1 MANCKAVLKGRD
13 FKPIFLMKKA
23 RETAREL
30 ALLGISQLPT
40 NPELLEAKKLQDVVL
55 AAIRALTTEV
65 QEALE
70 AAASEVQRSSDKLLA
85 SEIRAADIQSSR
97 AMVRE
102 AVELTQTAINRLGS
116 AMEFPELIQLAN
128 QQDVRTYALQI
139 LTKVS
144 ANRVQI
150 DELLSE
156 ALVDWQIERL
166 ARIDRDIM
174 RIAIAEMLY
183 LGLPEQVSVNEAVQL
198 AKRYSGDEGHRFI
211 NGVLRRVVDKIN
223 AQVVN
228 Q

>member
-1 MANCKAVLKGRD
+1 
-13 FKPIFLMKKA
+13 MKKA

-30 ALLGISQLPT
+30 ALLGISQLPS

-55 AAIRALTTEV
+55 AAIRTLTAEV
-65 QEALE
+65 QEAIE
-70 AAASEVQRSSDKLLA
+70 TAASEVQRGSDKLLS
-85 SEIRAADIQSSR
+85 SEIRAPDIQSAR
-97 AMVRE
+97 TMLLE

-144 ANRVQI
+144 ANRAQI

-156 ALVDWQIERL
+156 SLVDWQIERL
-166 ARIDRDIM
+166 PRIDRDIM
-174 RIAIAEMLY
+174 RIAIAEILY
-183 LGLPEQVSVNEAVQL
+183 LGLAEQVSVSEAVQL

-211 NGVLRRVVDKIN
+211 NGVLRRVVEKIN
-223 AQVVN
+223 AEVVS

>member
-1 MANCKAVLKGRD
+1 
-13 FKPIFLMKKA
+13 MKKA

-198 AKRYSGDEGHRFI
+198 AKRYSGDEGYRFI

>member
-1 MANCKAVLKGRD
+1 
-13 FKPIFLMKKA
+13 MKKA
-23 RETAREL
+23 RETSREL
-30 ALLGISQLPT
+30 ALLGISQLPA
-40 NPELLEAKKLQDVVL
+40 NPELLEAKKLQDVLL
-55 AAIRALTTEV
+55 AAIRTLTTEV
-65 QEALE
+65 QESLE
-70 AAASEVQRSSDKLLA
+70 AAASEVQRGSDKLLA
-85 SEIRAADIQSSR
+85 SELRAADIQSAR

-102 AVELTQTAINRLGS
+102 ALELTQTAINRLGS

-156 ALVDWQIERL
+156 ALVDWQIDRL
-166 ARIDRDIM
+166 PRIDRDIM
-174 RIAIAEMLY
+174 RIAIAEILY
-183 LGLPEQVSVNEAVQL
+183 LGLPEQVGVNEAVQL

-223 AQVVN
+223 AEAISQ
-228 Q
+228 

>member
-1 MANCKAVLKGRD
+1 
-13 FKPIFLMKKA
+13 MKKA

-65 QEALE
+65 Q
-70 AAASEVQRSSDKLLA
+70 
-85 SEIRAADIQSSR
+85 
-97 AMVRE
+97 E

-183 LGLPEQVSVNEAVQL
+183 LGLAEQVSVSEAVQL

-223 AQVVN
+223 AKVVSP
-228 Q
+228 

>member
-1 MANCKAVLKGRD
+1 
-13 FKPIFLMKKA
+13 MKKA

-30 ALLGISQLPT
+30 ALLGISQLPA

-70 AAASEVQRSSDKLLA
+70 TAASEVQRSSDKLLA
-85 SEIRAADIQSSR
+85 SEIRAADIQSAR

-174 RIAIAEMLY
+174 RIAIAEILY
-183 LGLPEQVSVNEAVQL
+183 LGLAEQVSVSEAVQL

-223 AQVVN
+223 AEVVSP
-228 Q
+228 

>member
-1 MANCKAVLKGRD
+1 
-13 FKPIFLMKKA
+13 MKKA

-30 ALLGISQLPT
+30 ALLGISQLPA

-183 LGLPEQVSVNEAVQL
+183 LGLPEQVSVSEAVQL

-223 AQVVN
+223 AEVVN

>member
-1 MANCKAVLKGRD
+1 
-13 FKPIFLMKKA
+13 MKKA

-102 AVELTQTAINRLGS
+102 AVELAQTAINRLGS

-183 LGLPEQVSVNEAVQL
+183 LGLPEQISVNEAVQL

-223 AQVVN
+223 AEVVN

>member
-1 MANCKAVLKGRD
+1 
-13 FKPIFLMKKA
+13 MKKA

-30 ALLGISQLPT
+30 ALLGISQLPA
-40 NPELLEAKKLQDVVL
+40 NPELLEAKKLQDVLL
-55 AAIRALTTEV
+55 AAIRTLTAEV

-70 AAASEVQRSSDKLLA
+70 TAASEVQRSSDKLLA
-85 SEIRAADIQSSR
+85 SEIRAADIQSAR
-97 AMVRE
+97 TMVRE

-144 ANRVQI
+144 ANRPQI

-166 ARIDRDIM
+166 PRIDRDIM

-223 AQVVN
+223 AEVISQ
-228 Q
+228 

>member
-1 MANCKAVLKGRD
+1 
-13 FKPIFLMKKA
+13 MKKA

-30 ALLGISQLPT
+30 ALLGISQLPA
-40 NPELLEAKKLQDVVL
+40 NPELLEAKKLQDVLL
-55 AAIRALTTEV
+55 AAIRTLTGEV
-65 QEALE
+65 QESLE
-70 AAASEVQRSSDKLLA
+70 AAAAEVQRSSDKLLA
-85 SEIRAADIQSSR
+85 SEIRAADIQSAR

-223 AQVVN
+223 AEVVSP
-228 Q
+228 

>member
-1 MANCKAVLKGRD
+1 
-13 FKPIFLMKKA
+13 MKKA

-40 NPELLEAKKLQDVVL
+40 NPELLEAKKLQDVL
-55 AAIRALTTEV
+55 IAAIRALTTEV

-70 AAASEVQRSSDKLLA
+70 TAASEVQRSSDKLLA
-85 SEIRAADIQSSR
+85 SEIRAADIQSAR
-97 AMVRE
+97 TMVRE

-174 RIAIAEMLY
+174 RIAIAEIIY

-223 AQVVN
+223 AEVVS

>member
-1 MANCKAVLKGRD
+1 
-13 FKPIFLMKKA
+13 MKKA

-198 AKRYSGDEGHRFI
+198 AKRYSGDEGYRFI

-223 AQVVN
+223 AEVVSP
-228 Q
+228 

>member
-1 MANCKAVLKGRD
+1 
-13 FKPIFLMKKA
+13 MKKA

-30 ALLGISQLPT
+30 ALLGISQLPA
-40 NPELLEAKKLQDVVL
+40 NPELLEAKKLQDVLL

-183 LGLPEQVSVNEAVQL
+183 LALPEQVSVNEAVQL
-198 AKRYSGDEGHRFI
+198 AKRYSGDEGYRFI

>member
-1 MANCKAVLKGRD
+1 
-13 FKPIFLMKKA
+13 MKKA

-102 AVELTQTAINRLGS
+102 AVELAQTAINRLGS

-183 LGLPEQVSVNEAVQL
+183 LGLPEQVSVSEAVQL
-198 AKRYSGDEGHRFI
+198 AKRYSGDDGHRFI

-223 AQVVN
+223 AEVVN

>member
-1 MANCKAVLKGRD
+1 
-13 FKPIFLMKKA
+13 MKKA

-40 NPELLEAKKLQDVVL
+40 NPELLEAKKLQDVLL
-55 AAIRALTTEV
+55 AAIRTLTTEV
-65 QEALE
+65 QESLE
-70 AAASEVQRSSDKLLA
+70 AAAAEVQRGSDKLLA
-85 SEIRAADIQSSR
+85 SEIRAADMQSAR

-102 AVELTQTAINRLGS
+102 ALELTQTAINRLGS

-128 QQDVRTYALQI
+128 QQDVRTYALEI

-144 ANRVQI
+144 ANRRQI

-156 ALVDWQIERL
+156 SLIDWQIERL
-166 ARIDRDIM
+166 PRIDRDIM
-174 RIAIAEMLY
+174 RIAIAEILY
-183 LGLPEQVSVNEAVQL
+183 LGLAEQVSVSEAVQL

-223 AQVVN
+223 AEVLTQ
-228 Q
+228 

>member
-1 MANCKAVLKGRD
+1 
-13 FKPIFLMKKA
+13 MKKA

-30 ALLGISQLPT
+30 ALLGISQLPA
-40 NPELLEAKKLQDVVL
+40 NPELLEAKKLQDVIL
-55 AAIRALTTEV
+55 AAIRTLTAEV

-70 AAASEVQRSSDKLLA
+70 TAASEVQRGSDKLLS
-85 SEIRAADIQSSR
+85 SEIRAPDIQSAR
-97 AMVRE
+97 TMLLE

-128 QQDVRTYALQI
+128 QQDVRAYALQI

-144 ANRVQI
+144 ANRAQI

-156 ALVDWQIERL
+156 SLVDWQIERL
-166 ARIDRDIM
+166 PRIDRDIM
-174 RIAIAEMLY
+174 RIAIAEILY
-183 LGLPEQVSVNEAVQL
+183 LGLAEQVSVSEAVQL

-223 AQVVN
+223 AEVVS

>member
-1 MANCKAVLKGRD
+1 
-13 FKPIFLMKKA
+13 MKKA

-30 ALLGISQLPT
+30 ALLGISQLPA

-55 AAIRALTTEV
+55 AAIRTLTAEV

-70 AAASEVQRSSDKLLA
+70 AAASEVQRGSDKLLA
-85 SEIRAADIQSSR
+85 SEIRAADIQSAR
-97 AMVRE
+97 TMVRE

-174 RIAIAEMLY
+174 RIAIAEILY
-183 LGLPEQVSVNEAVQL
+183 LGLAEQVSVSEAVQL

-223 AQVVN
+223 AEAVTQ
-228 Q
+228 